1 MATYD
6 WAMCD
11 KNTGN
16 IQYIMSVNNNSDY
29 SQAGFY
35 GEYRTFEIASDAD
48 HVKAVEESY
57 YDYDSNL
64 FLPRNKRPT
73 PYYMWTTNKRWEV
86 DTVTLMA
93 ALNQERT
100 EKLYAS
106 DWTQAADSPLTDAKK
121 AEWAT
126 HRQALRDVPQNLA
139 EDFDNL
145 VGFAWP
151 TPPS

>member
-1 MATYD
+1 
-6 WAMCD
+6 MCD
-11 KNTGN
+11 KDTGN

-73 PYYMWTTNKRWEV
+73 PYYKWTTNKRWEV

-93 ALNQERT
+93 ALNLERT
-100 EKLYAS
+100 QKLYAS

-121 AEWAT
+121 AEWVT
-126 HRQALRDVPQNLA
+126 YRQALRDVPQNLA

-145 VGFAWP
+145 AGFAWP

>member
-1 MATYD
+1 MTSYD

-11 KNTGN
+11 KDTGN

-73 PYYMWTTNKRWEV
+73 PYYKWTTNKRWEV

-93 ALNQERT
+93 ALNLERT
-100 EKLYAS
+100 QKLYAS

-121 AEWAT
+121 AEWVT
-126 HRQALRDVPQNLA
+126 YRQALRDVPQNLA

-145 VGFAWP
+145 AGFAWP

>member
-11 KNTGN
+11 KDTGN
-16 IQYIMSVNNNSDY
+16 IEHIMSVNNNSDY

-35 GEYRTFEIASDAD
+35 GQYRTFEIASDAD
-48 HVKAVEESY
+48 HIKAIEESY

-64 FLPRNKRPT
+64 FLPRSKRPT
-73 PYYMWTTNKRWEV
+73 PYYKWNTHKQWEV

-93 ALNQERT
+93 ALNQERAQ
-100 EKLYAS
+100 KLYAC
-106 DWTQAADSPLTDAKK
+106 DWTQAVDSPLTDAKK
-121 AEWAT
+121 AEWVT
-126 HRQALRDVPQNLA
+126 YRQALRDVPQNLA

-151 TPPS
+151 TVPS